1 MGHSTK
7 PDIREL
13 RVWDDI
19 TECYKTES
27 AESRERLKASYND
40 AVKLYPELPG
50 KINELFRLADPKA
63 ILIILSTLRGIMPKE
78 DLYRQLIDLI
88 KGGRMDLYD
97 TLGTEQQVKMDSF
110 VDNYR
115 ISYEDRI
122 SIDECVGRRVEE
134 EFDIHPKYIP
144 VKERVKN
151 RIVLCTGQILQEQH
165 APSAITYDF
174 YNALTYELGMDTR
187 LVVFE
192 DDVYDKLPYYDL
204 RFMNSFPSEISG
216 YVYDEHLI
224 PFTRSKLRVGSDS
237 YKTCLKYIEDLK
249 PEFILDLSC
258 NGFVAYTLQKIST
271 VASMHFGAG
280 YPYSTSP
287 ILLSYMESGSS
298 VEHEYEL
305 KLKEEGRKL
314 IPIIVRR
321 DKPTIVPSIKRED
334 YNLPEDSFLICI
346 AGNRLDDEMDDKFL
360 EIMHKAAEEFP
371 QIYYCLVGDV
381 KRKFDTGSLEGRI
394 IYLGYRNDYYNT
406 VAGMDLMLNPDRPG
420 GGSVGTASM
429 LVGIPIVTKNNNDA
443 AAVTDERF
451 WVRTYGDYLTAVRHY
466 LTDKDYYDSMCVIA
480 HEFGDRIIN
489 NKEKVKKGMEYM
501 ANEIKTYIVDND

>member
-13 RVWDDI
+13 RVWDDVI
-19 TECYKTES
+19 DCYNTNS

-40 AVKLYPELPG
+40 AVKLYPELLG

-192 DDVYDKLPYYDL
+192 DDEYDKLPYYDL

-216 YVYDEHLI
+216 YVYDEHLV

-237 YKTCLKYIEDLK
+237 YKTCLQYIEDLK

-287 ILLSYMESGSS
+287 ILLSYADNGNIQA
-298 VEHEYEL
+298 HEYEE
-305 KLKEEGRKL
+305 KLRNEGRKL
-314 IPIIVRR
+314 INISLKL
-321 DKPTIVPSIKRED
+321 DMGKTHSSFDREQ
-334 YNLPEDSFLICI
+334 YNLPDNAFLIVI
-346 AGNRLDDEMDDKFL
+346 SGNRLDDEMDERFL
-360 EIMHKAAEEFP
+360 EIMSEAAAEFP
-371 QIYYCLVGDV
+371 QIYYCLIGKVN
-381 KRKFDTGSLEGRI
+381 KKFDIGNLKGRI
-394 IYLGYRNDYYNT
+394 IYLGYCNDYYEKF
-406 VAGMDLMLNPDRPG
+406 AGMDLALNPDRQG
-420 GGSVGTASM
+420 AGTMGTASM
-429 LVGIPIVTKNNNDA
+429 RSGIPLITICNNDA
-443 AAVTDERF
+443 ASAAAECF
-451 WVRTYGDYLTAVRHY
+451 WVNSYNDYLPLIRKY
-466 LTDKDYYDSMCVIA
+466 LTDKSFYNEMC
-480 HEFGDRIIN
+480 
-489 NKEKVKKGMEYM
+489 NKAKAYVRKLEVDDEQFRRSIEY
-501 ANEIKTYIVDND
+501 AVAEISNEVNALG

>member
-13 RVWDDI
+13 RVWDDVI
-19 TECYKTES
+19 DCYNTNS

-40 AVKLYPELPG
+40 AVKLYPELLG

-151 RIVLCTGQILQEQH
+151 RIVLCTGQILSEQH

-216 YVYDEHLI
+216 YVYDEHLV

-237 YKTCLKYIEDLK
+237 YKTCLQYIEDLK

-287 ILLSYMESGSS
+287 ILLSYTDNGNIQA
-298 VEHEYEL
+298 HEYEE
-305 KLKEEGRKL
+305 KLRNEGRKL
-314 IPIIVRR
+314 INISLKLDMGKKKSTFDR
-321 DKPTIVPSIKRED
+321 KL
-334 YNLPEDSFLICI
+334 YNLPDNAFLIVI
-346 AGNRLDDEMDDKFL
+346 SGNRLDDEIDERFI
-360 EIMHKAAEEFP
+360 EIMGKAAEEFP
-371 QIYYCLVGDV
+371 KIYYCLIGKVH
-381 KRKFDTGSLEGRI
+381 KKFDKGNLQGRI
-394 IYLGYRNDYYNT
+394 IYLGYCEDYYEKF
-406 VAGMDLMLNPDRPG
+406 AGMDLAINPDRPG
-420 GGSVGTASM
+420 AGTMGSASTRS
-429 LVGIPIVTKNNNDA
+429 GIPLITLGNNDA
-443 AAVTDERF
+443 ASAAADCFWVNSYDDFLPLIRRYVTDKEF
-451 WVRTYGDYLTAVRHY
+451 YDGMCEKAKEHSKKLGVD
-466 LTDKDYYDSMCVIA
+466 DKEFKASIENMIA
-480 HEFGDRIIN
+480 AIRR
-489 NKEKVKKGMEYM
+489 GM
-501 ANEIKTYIVDND
+501 

>member
-1 MGHSTK
+1 VGHSTK

-13 RVWDDI
+13 RVWDDVI
-19 TECYKTES
+19 DCYNTNS

-40 AVKLYPELPG
+40 AVKLYPELLG

-224 PFTRSKLRVGSDS
+224 PFTRSKLRVGADS

-287 ILLSYMESGSS
+287 ILLSYTDNGNIQA
-298 VEHEYEL
+298 HEYEE
-305 KLKEEGRKL
+305 KLRNEGRKL
-314 IPIIVRR
+314 INISLKLDMGKKKSTFDR
-321 DKPTIVPSIKRED
+321 KL
-334 YNLPEDSFLICI
+334 YNLPDNAFLIVI
-346 AGNRLDDEMDDKFL
+346 SGNRLDDEIDERFI
-360 EIMHKAAEEFP
+360 EIMGKAAEEFP
-371 QIYYCLVGDV
+371 KIYYCLIGKVH
-381 KRKFDTGSLEGRI
+381 KKFDKGNLQGRI
-394 IYLGYRNDYYNT
+394 IYLGYCEDYYEKF
-406 VAGMDLMLNPDRPG
+406 AGMDLAINPDRPG
-420 GGSVGTASM
+420 AGTMGSASTRS
-429 LVGIPIVTKNNNDA
+429 GIPLITLGNNDA
-443 AAVTDERF
+443 ASAAADCFWVNSYDDFLPLIRRYVTDKEF
-451 WVRTYGDYLTAVRHY
+451 YDGMCEKAKEHSKKLGVD
-466 LTDKDYYDSMCVIA
+466 DKEFKASIENMIA
-480 HEFGDRIIN
+480 AIRR
-489 NKEKVKKGMEYM
+489 GM
-501 ANEIKTYIVDND
+501 